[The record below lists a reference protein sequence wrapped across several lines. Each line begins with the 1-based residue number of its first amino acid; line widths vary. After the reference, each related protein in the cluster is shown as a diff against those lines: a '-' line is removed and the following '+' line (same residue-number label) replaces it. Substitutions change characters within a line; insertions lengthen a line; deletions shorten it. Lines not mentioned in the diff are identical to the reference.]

1 MKLQHTTK
9 DEGRRTNDNIYVRFL
24 RFTFYVLRFT
34 YRSSIVLRPSSIVRA
49 TLSLLL
55 LLLTA
60 CNSGP
65 QPTPTFTG
73 VIKVGV
79 AAPYTGDTA
88 DGGIQIW
95 QGAQLAADEVNARG
109 GILGNKIEIVP
120 ADDAANPGKAREIA
134 NSLISQGVVA
144 VVGHKDSG
152 VSIPA
157 SAVYNAAGIVQIT
170 PTSSNPTLTDQGY
183 DTVFRVCPVDKTQ
196 GPVLAEFM
204 IETQGLKQIAVIYA
218 NTAYGMGLRDEFE
231 RRAGELGV
239 TPVASEQITRGDKDF
254 TATLQKIQPLSPQAV
269 FYAGSLPEAII
280 IVQQMKEL
288 GLKAT
293 FVGGDTLFQ
302 PEFIVQTGSASDG
315 AYISSFF
322 PDMLQ
327 ASGQAEKNWVAQY
340 RDTFKRNPGGNS
352 SGGYVAAMSIF
363 QAMKNANS
371 TDPTQVKAAM
381 KTLDMESFIG
391 RIAFDQKGDLQDQR
405 AHLRLFQ
412 VKDGAFLPV
421 P

>member
-1 MKLQHTTK
+1 MRAKLF
-9 DEGRRTNDNIYVRFL
+9 RCI
-24 RFTFYVLRFT
+24 
-34 YRSSIVLRPSSIVRA
+34 
-49 TLSLLL
+49 SLITVVAMLL
-55 LLLTA
+55 AA
-60 CNSGP
+60 CDQGP

-73 VIKVGV
+73 TIKIGV
-79 AAPYTGDTA
+79 ASPYTGDTA

-95 QGAQLAADEVNARG
+95 QGAQLAADEVNAQG
-109 GILGNKIEIVP
+109 GIMGKKIEIVP
-120 ADDAANPGKAREIA
+120 ADDTASASKAEEVA
-134 NSLISQGVVA
+134 NSLVSQGVVA

-157 SAVYNAAGIVQIT
+157 SAVYHKAGIVQIT
-170 PTSSNPTLTDQGY
+170 PTSSNPQLTDQGF

-204 IETQGLKQIAVIYA
+204 IQTKGFKKIAVVYA
-218 NTAYGMGLRDEFE
+218 NTAYGQGLDTEFE
-231 RRAGELGV
+231 KRAGELGV
-239 TPVASEQITRGDKDF
+239 APIASEQITRGDKDF
-254 TATLQKIQPLSPQAV
+254 TNTLRKIKDLAPDAI

-288 GLKAT
+288 GIQVP

-302 PEFIVQTGSASDG
+302 PEFIVQTGSASNG
-315 AYISSFF
+315 AFISSFF

-327 ASGQAEKNWVAQY
+327 STGQAEKNWVTEY

-371 TDPTQVKAAM
+371 TDPAQIKAAM
-381 KTLDMESFIG
+381 KSLQMDSFIG
-391 RIAFDQKGDLQDQR
+391 RIAFDSKGDLQDQR
-405 AHLRLFQ
+405 AHLRLFEI
-412 VKDGAFLPV
+412 KDGAFVPV

>member
-1 MKLQHTTK
+1 MKT
-9 DEGRRTNDNIYVRFL
+9 
-24 RFTFYVLRFT
+24 
-34 YRSSIVLRPSSIVRA
+34 
-49 TLSLLL
+49 
-55 LLLTA
+55 LLLTNDERRKTRVGLPHRKSSLARVPRFVLRAPLVRGALVFLFVFLAA
-60 CNSGP
+60 CDSGP
-65 QPTPTFTG
+65 QPTPTYSG

-95 QGAQLAADEVNARG
+95 QGAQLAADEVNAQG
-109 GILGNKIEIVP
+109 GILGKKIEIVP
-120 ADDAANPGKAREIA
+120 ADDAANPAKAQQVA
-134 NSLISQGVVA
+134 GSLVSQGVVA

-157 SAVYNAAGIVQIT
+157 SAVYNAAGIVEIT
-170 PTSSNPTLTDQGY
+170 PTSSNPQLTDQGF

-204 IETQGLKQIAVIYA
+204 IQTQSLKQIAVIYA

-231 RRAGELGV
+231 RRAKELGV
-239 TPVASEQITRGDKDF
+239 TPVASEQINRGDKDF
-254 TATLQKIQPLSPQAV
+254 TATLQKIQPLAPQAI
-269 FYAGSLPEAII
+269 FYAGSLPEAIV
-280 IVQQMKEL
+280 IVQQMKEI

-302 PEFIVQTGSASDG
+302 PEFIVQTGSASEG
-315 AYISSFF
+315 AYVSSFF

-327 ASGQAEKNWVAQY
+327 QTGQAEKNWVTSY
-340 RDTFKRNPGGNS
+340 RDIFKRNPGGNS
-352 SGGYVAAMSIF
+352 SGGYVAAMAIF
-363 QAMKNANS
+363 QAIKNANS
-371 TDPTQVKAAM
+371 TDPAPLKAALKSLNM
-381 KTLDMESFIG
+381 DSFIG

-412 VKDGAFLPV
+412 VKDGVFTPV